1 MTTRMESVAAE
12 AMYFESGSAVAAVVV
27 AAAAAAASGPM
38 MVPQSNLS
46 VAAHAGL
53 PMQ

>member
-1 MTTRMESVAAE
+1 MTTRMKSVAAE

-27 AAAAAAASGPM
+27 AAAAASGPM